1 MFIYFWEQV
10 WSDEFTS
17 CRWNFITAEIQR
29 RYWEHFNYLG
39 EGTGYP
45 QGRLEEGN
53 DYVDY

>member
-17 CRWNFITAEIQR
+17 CKWNFITAEIQR
-29 RYWEHFNYLG
+29 QYWEHFNYFG